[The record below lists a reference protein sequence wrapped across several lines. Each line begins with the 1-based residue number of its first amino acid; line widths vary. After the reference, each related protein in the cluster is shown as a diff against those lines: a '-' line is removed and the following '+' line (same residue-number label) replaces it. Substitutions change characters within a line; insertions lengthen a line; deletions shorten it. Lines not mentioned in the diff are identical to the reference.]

1 MLPLSM
7 RDDLVAEL
15 DDYLDGLPDSADAET
30 LTAYAIQV
38 IEQLADDLAID
49 DVVGWLEDEGALDGA
64 LQESL
69 ESEILSSEEIETGE
83 DLIVLLEGLCN
94 IEWSEDDELDDD
106 DDDDDD

>member
-7 RDDLVAEL
+7 RDNLVAEL
-15 DDYLDGLPDSADAET
+15 DDYLDGLPDSAQADT
-30 LTAYAIQV
+30 LTSCVIQV

-83 DLIVLLEGLCN
+83 DMLVLLEGLCN
-94 IEWSEDDELDDD
+94 IEWSEHTDDD
-106 DDDDDD
+106 DDDDDI